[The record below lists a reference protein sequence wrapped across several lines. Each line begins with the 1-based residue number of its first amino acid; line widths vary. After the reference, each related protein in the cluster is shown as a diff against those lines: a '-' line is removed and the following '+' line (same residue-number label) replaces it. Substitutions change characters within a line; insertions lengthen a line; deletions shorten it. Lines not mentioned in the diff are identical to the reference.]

1 MPLINSASGPIKYP
15 DSKSIYP
22 AFPRVS
28 FGQAV
33 AIGLSAGA
41 VGAIAYVSSTR
52 SRQLSIY

>member
-41 VGAIAYVSSTR
+41 VGAIAYVHYLTI
-52 SRQLSIY
+52 QYLY